1 MNEAEYKDELAR
13 EYQLRFAGTDA
24 YRRAVWGILTSEF
37 FQPMLAPDEAILDLG
52 CGWGEFINQI
62 QAARKF
68 GMDLNPESRRRLAPG
83 VTFLEQDCS
92 QPWALPDGALDTVFT
107 SNFLEHLRTKDDL
120 RATLTQVHRCLKP
133 GGRLICVGPNIKF
146 LPGRYWDFWDHYLP
160 LTELALREV
169 LELQGFTVD
178 RCVGRF
184 LPYTM
189 SNQRPR
195 PLWLVRAFLRVPWL
209 WWTIGRQ
216 FLVVARAKK

>member
-1 MNEAEYKDELAR
+1 MNEAEFKDELQR

-37 FQPMLAPDEAILDLG
+37 FQPMLAPNEAILDLG

-83 VTFLEQDCS
+83 ITFLEQDCS
-92 QPWALPDGALDTVFT
+92 KPWAVPDGELDTVFT

-120 RATLTQVHRCLKP
+120 RATLAQVHRCLKP

-189 SNQRPR
+189 SSQRPR

-216 FLVVARAKK
+216 FLVVARAAK